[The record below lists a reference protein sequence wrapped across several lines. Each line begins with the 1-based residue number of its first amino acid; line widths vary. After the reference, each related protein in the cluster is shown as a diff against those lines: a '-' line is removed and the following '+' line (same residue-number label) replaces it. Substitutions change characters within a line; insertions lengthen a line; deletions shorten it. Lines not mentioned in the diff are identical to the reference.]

1 MSLIRK
7 IISPFVFAKKP
18 NLARIYAGSTIDV
31 NFSNLGLVANFLILY
46 FFLCPLKGISQDT
59 TLRKRFFVDQYS
71 TDFLSKLNNKYNSI
85 GDGIEAATF
94 KLLLGLQKKERKIKK
109 KLSTTDSSKA
119 KQLFE
124 GCDDKYTSLQSSFQ
138 SQASTLSKEKFPLKE
153 YIPGIDSV
161 QTALDFLNKN
171 SSKLPTAKLKQIQ
184 ALSASLKILQGKM
197 QASNEVQTYL
207 KEREQYLKEQLKQ
220 LPFGRELTK
229 MNKQIYY
236 YQHQIQEYKNILHDP
251 QKMEQTLLIV
261 AHKVPAFND
270 FMSKNSYLSNLFTL
284 PTNYGDSSALLD
296 LQSKSQV
303 QQMISQQIGA
313 NLSSVGA
320 GQVQQLIQQGM
331 QQAQQESSML
341 QNLVNQTFNGANSSF
356 VMPNFKPNS
365 QKGKSILKR
374 IQLGWNL
381 QSEAGILP
389 NPNTC
394 VFGLSAGYKISDNK
408 IMGLGASY
416 ILGTGT
422 EGLNHIKLT
431 NQGIGLRSFIDIK
444 AKKSIW
450 LTGGFEYNYMQAF
463 GGLSSL
469 PGVDLWQKSA
479 LIGISKKF
487 KAAKKEGNIQLLYDF
502 LANSEIPRGRMLKF
516 RMGYNF

>member
-1 MSLIRK
+1 
-7 IISPFVFAKKP
+7 
-18 NLARIYAGSTIDV
+18 
-31 NFSNLGLVANFLILY
+31 
-46 FFLCPLKGISQDT
+46 
-59 TLRKRFFVDQYS
+59 
-71 TDFLSKLNNKYNSI
+71 
-85 GDGIEAATF
+85 
-94 KLLLGLQKKERKIKK
+94 
-109 KLSTTDSSKA
+109 
-119 KQLFE
+119 
-124 GCDDKYTSLQSSFQ
+124 
-138 SQASTLSKEKFPLKE
+138 
-153 YIPGIDSV
+153 
-161 QTALDFLNKN
+161 
-171 SSKLPTAKLKQIQ
+171 
-184 ALSASLKILQGKM
+184 
-197 QASNEVQTYL
+197 
-207 KEREQYLKEQLKQ
+207 
-220 LPFGRELTK
+220 LTNI
-229 MNKQIYY
+229 NKQIYY

-251 QKMEQTLLIV
+251 QKMEQTLLMV

-284 PTNYGDSSALLD
+284 PTNYGDSTALLD

-303 QQMISQQIGA
+303 QLMISQQIGA
-313 NLSSVGA
+313 NLSSVGT

-331 QQAQQESSML
+331 QQSQQESSLL
-341 QNLVNQTFNGANSSF
+341 QNLVNQTFNGGNSSF
-356 VMPNFKPNS
+356 VMPNFKPNN

-374 IQLGWNL
+374 VQLGWNL
-381 QSEAGILP
+381 QSEAGINP

-408 IMGLGASY
+408 VMGIGASY

-444 AKKSIW
+444 AKKSFW

-479 LIGISKKF
+479 LLGISKKF